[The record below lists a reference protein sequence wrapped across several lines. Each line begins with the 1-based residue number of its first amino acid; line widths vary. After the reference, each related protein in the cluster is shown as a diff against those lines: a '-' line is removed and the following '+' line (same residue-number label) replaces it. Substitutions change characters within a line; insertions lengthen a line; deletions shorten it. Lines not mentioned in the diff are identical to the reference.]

1 MNFNLTHA
9 FKRGLRS
16 SETNTFV
23 WVFFFSFRAAT
34 DFKPFDI
41 KAIG

>member
-23 WVFFFSFRAAT
+23 WVFFFFRAAT
-34 DFKPFDI
+34 DFKPLDI